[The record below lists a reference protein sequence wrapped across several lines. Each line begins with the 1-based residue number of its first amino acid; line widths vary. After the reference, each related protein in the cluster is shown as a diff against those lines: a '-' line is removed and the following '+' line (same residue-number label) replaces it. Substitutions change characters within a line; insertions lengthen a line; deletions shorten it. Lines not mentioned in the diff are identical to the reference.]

1 MDRKLDE
8 LKELFQQQNDEK
20 FEKLQHEME
29 NLKKWRY
36 LIEYVVKDTRNCQTR
51 NYCMYLLTLE
61 FLLFD
66 NS

>member
-1 MDRKLDE
+1 MFQNQDKNLITYLKEFFQQQMDRKLDE

-36 LIEYVVKDTRNCQTR
+36 LIQ
-51 NYCMYLLTLE
+51 
-61 FLLFD
+61 
-66 NS
+66 